1 MYRTPPT
8 SLDPSPDRKENTNV
22 VPDNRANRR
31 LQQLPPEHG
40 LLPAKTKKIVAEATP
55 KAAPASS
62 IVLQQ
67 PREPPT
73 FRGYT
78 FEDLKSWLETYER
91 VATFNSWASDD
102 KLRHVYFAL
111 EEAARTW
118 FENREATLTTWDLF
132 PSSFLQ
138 TFASVLRKERAEALL
153 EARAQL
159 PNETI
164 AIFTEE
170 ISRLFRHADPEMSE
184 EKNVRLLMRGVKEE
198 LFGALIRSPMTTVE
212 EFLREATSIEK
223 TLEMRNQPFNR
234 RTNST
239 NYAGVQSLD
248 TDDLRETIRAVVR
261 EELQRIFPS
270 SQSQVASVAEIV
282 KEEVQ
287 RSLGVPEVQPQTS
300 QPQPEAMTY
309 AAVAHRQGPPPRPR
323 QDPITPQFRR
333 SPPPPPT
340 RPPVTQRSYPRKTD
354 VWRAPDHRPL
364 CCPCGEAGH
373 VYRRC
378 PYRDLGLRGF
388 AVDAPQPLGGERPR
402 VIADYL
408 AATQWSPQRP
418 SRSPSPG
425 RYLSPQRR
433 PYTGPARG
441 RSASQYPEN

>member
-8 SLDPSPDRKENTNV
+8 SRDPSPDRKENTNV
-22 VPDNRANRR
+22 VPDNRASHR

-55 KAAPASS
+55 MAAPASP

-67 PREPPT
+67 PREPPM
-73 FRGYT
+73 FRCFT
-78 FEDLKSWLETYER
+78 FEHPESWLETYER

-111 EEAARTW
+111 EDAARTW

-132 PSSFLQ
+132 RSSFLQ
-138 TFASVLRKERAEALL
+138 TFTSVLRKERAQALL
-153 EARAQL
+153 ETRAQL
-159 PNETI
+159 PNEMI

-170 ISRLFRHADPEMSE
+170 MSRLFRHADPEMSE
-184 EKNVRLLMRGVKEE
+184 EKKLRLLMRGIKEE
-198 LFGALIRSPMTTVE
+198 LFGAMIRSPPTTVE

-223 TLEMRNQPFNR
+223 TLEMRNQQFNR
-234 RTNST
+234 RTNSP
-239 NYAGVQSLD
+239 NYAGVQSLA

-261 EELQRIFPS
+261 EELLRIFPS
-270 SQSQVASVAEIV
+270 SQPQVASVAKIV
-282 KEEVQ
+282 KELQ
-287 RSLGVPEVQPQTS
+287 RSLGVPEVQPQSS

-309 AAVAHRQGPPPRPR
+309 AAIARRQGPPPGPR
-323 QDPITPQFRR
+323 QDPVMPQFRR
-333 SPPPPPT
+333 PPPPT

-354 VWRAPDHRPL
+354 VWRSPDHRPL
-364 CCPCGEAGH
+364 CYHCGEAGQ
-373 VYRRC
+373 VYRQC

-388 AVDAPQPLGGERPR
+388 AVGAPRPRGGERPR
-402 VIADYL
+402 DIADYL
-408 AATQWSPQRP
+408 AATQWSPRRP

-433 PYTGPARG
+433 PYTGPVRG
-441 RSASQYPEN
+441 RAASPYPEN

>member
-8 SLDPSPDRKENTNV
+8 SRDPSPDRKENTNV
-22 VPDNRANRR
+22 VPDNRASRR

-40 LLPAKTKKIVAEATP
+40 LLPKKNKKIVAEATP
-55 KAAPASS
+55 MAAPASP

-73 FRGYT
+73 FRGST
-78 FEDLKSWLETYER
+78 FEDPESWLETYER

-111 EEAARTW
+111 EDAARTW

-132 PSSFLQ
+132 RSSFLQ
-138 TFASVLRKERAEALL
+138 TFTSVLRKERAQVLL
-153 EARAQL
+153 ETRAQL

-164 AIFTEE
+164 AILTEE
-170 ISRLFRHADPEMSE
+170 MSRVFRHADPEMSK
-184 EKNVRLLMRGVKEE
+184 EKKVRLLMRGVKEE
-198 LFGALIRSPMTTVE
+198 LFGAMTRSPPTTVE

-223 TLEMRNQPFNR
+223 TLEMRNRQYNR

-239 NYAGVQSLD
+239 NYAGAQSLA
-248 TDDLRETIRAVVR
+248 TDDLRKTIIAVVR

-270 SQSQVASVAEIV
+270 SQPQVASVAEIV

-287 RSLGVPEVQPQTS
+287 RPLGVREVPPQSS
-300 QPQPEAMTY
+300 QPQPEAMAY
-309 AAVAHRQGPPPRPR
+309 AAVARRQGPPPRPR
-323 QDPITPQFRR
+323 QDPVTPQFRR
-333 SPPPPPT
+333 PPPPPPT
-340 RPPVTQRSYPRKTD
+340 RPPVDQRSYPRKTD

-364 CCPCGEAGH
+364 CYHCGEAGH

-378 PYRDLGLRGF
+378 PYRDPGLRGF
-388 AVDAPQPLGGERPR
+388 AVDAPRPRGGERPR
-402 VIADYL
+402 DIADYL
-408 AATQWSPQRP
+408 AATQWSPRRP

-425 RYLSPQRR
+425 RYVSPQRR
-433 PYTGPARG
+433 PYTGPTRG
-441 RSASQYPEN
+441 RSASPYPEN